1 MRISQQCFRRV
12 PALVVAAAVLV
23 GCAGA
28 SSKPGL
34 SQYEGNA
41 LSFDYPG
48 SWSAATFD
56 VQSSFSNV
64 LVYLSTAPM
73 SDPCDR
79 AAGSISCT
87 RLAVTALGPDGILVD
102 WSRNGFPDWTFDPSK
117 GKPMTVDRRRATIEQ
132 YSDSHD
138 CLGIGGGRELI
149 VTIEDPVPRNW
160 TMAWACLK
168 GPSLDTLQGQFDAML
183 STVKWKQ

>member
-102 WSRNGFPDWTFDPSK
+102 WSRNGFRTGRS
-117 GKPMTVDRRRATIEQ
+117 TRA
-132 YSDSHD
+132 
-138 CLGIGGGRELI
+138 RAN
-149 VTIEDPVPRNW
+149 P
-160 TMAWACLK
+160 
-168 GPSLDTLQGQFDAML
+168 
-183 STVKWKQ
+183 